1 MLGPSF
7 WLFQTASKAPQ
18 KKALLDEEVSLSF
31 EALFRDATE
40 MAKWLNSEGEVG
52 QRVMIVMPSS
62 VTSAI
67 LYFAAMF
74 AGQVAVPINPFLI
87 SEQLESI
94 RREINPQW
102 VFGPSA
108 LKKIWK
114 DPRFLT
120 ADGYQDLSQWMS
132 ASKGSK
138 ALTPPDDDPSR
149 LLNIVYTSGTTG
161 QPKGV
166 MLNGANLE
174 AVIRGILKALAIDEE
189 SRIFSPLPFSHTYG
203 LSQLWLMAK
212 TGTTLAVVPDI
223 TKMATIKKIL
233 LERHINTIAGVPYH
247 FVVLTRRGHKE
258 RLDSIRLVTI
268 AGEAPSRNL
277 VEKIRISYPKAR
289 IHMMYG
295 LTEAST
301 RLTTLPSEDL
311 VRKEG
316 SIGLPIH
323 GVELKIID
331 EEGRELGPHEE
342 GELIARGGNITPGYW
357 KDEKLTRETIINGW
371 LHTGDIVKK
380 DEEGYYYHVGRKDFV
395 FKSGGEKIV
404 PDVIERVLREIEGIR
419 EAAVFGRN
427 DAFLGNRICA
437 VAVKLKGSNLTCEEI
452 LSICQN
458 RLDRW
463 WVPHEVIFAEEIPKS
478 PSGKIR
484 YDALKKQI
492 SCSKGKENGRE
503 SERVNS

>member
-1 MLGPSF
+1 MLGPFF
-7 WLFQTASKAPQ
+7 WLYQAASKWPQ
-18 KKALLDEEVSLSF
+18 KEAIFDEESSLSF
-31 EALFRDATE
+31 GTLYRNAIGI
-40 MAKWLNSEGEVG
+40 AKWLKAEGVAG
-52 QRVMIVMPSS
+52 QRVMIALPSG

-67 LYFAAMF
+67 LYFGVIF
-74 AGQVAVPINPFLI
+74 AGRIAVPIDPLLRP
-87 SEQLESI
+87 EQLESM
-94 RREINPQW
+94 RREIGPQW
-102 VFGPSA
+102 VFGPST
-108 LKKIWK
+108 LKKIWN
-114 DPRFLT
+114 DSRFLT
-120 ADGYQDLSQWMS
+120 ADGCEDLSQWMS
-132 ASKGSK
+132 LSKQSK
-138 ALTPPDDDPSR
+138 DLTPLDDDPSR

-174 AVIRGILKALAIDEE
+174 AVIRGILEALAIDEA

-212 TGTTLAVVPDI
+212 TGATLAVVPDI

-233 LERHINTIAGVPYH
+233 LERHINTIAGIPYH
-247 FVVLTRRGHKE
+247 FVVLTRRGDKE

-268 AGEAPSRNL
+268 AGEAPSKHL
-277 VEKIRISYPKAR
+277 VEKVRISYPKAR
-289 IHMMYG
+289 IHIMYG

-311 VRKEG
+311 ERKEG
-316 SIGLPIH
+316 SIGLPID
-323 GVELKIID
+323 GVELKIVD
-331 EEGRELGPHEE
+331 EEGRELGPFEE
-342 GELIARGGNITPGYW
+342 GELIACGENISPGYW
-357 KDEKLTRETIINGW
+357 KDEKLTRKTIVNGW

-404 PDVIERVLREIEGIR
+404 PDIIERVLREIEGIR
-419 EAAVFGRN
+419 DAAVFGKK
-427 DAFLGNRICA
+427 DAFIGNRICA
-437 VAVKLKGSNLTCEEI
+437 VIVRVKGSNLTLGEI
-452 LSICQN
+452 LSICKS

-463 WVPHEVIFAEEIPKS
+463 RIPHEVIFAEEIPKS

-492 SCSKGKENGRE
+492 LHEENVTHKR
-503 SERVNS
+503 